1 MAYSTTP
8 TTKAT
13 VSINSNGLTS
23 ESINVSQTFE
33 LTALDNVTA
42 LKNSTGI
49 RRIEGANSGITI
61 YDSSS
66 YGDPEHQ
73 VWVFVHNPNTSTN
86 GSVYIEIGLQN
97 HQSSVENC
105 TIGRLW
111 EGKSCLF
118 PILGGNNGSANND
131 LSDVIVTT
139 TNATDVVEYCVFA
152 ERMDIDST
160 SLQVI
165 QPGV

>member
-13 VSINSNGLTS
+13 IGLTSNGLTS
-23 ESINVSQTFE
+23 EAINVSQTFE

-61 YDSSS
+61 YDSST
-66 YGDPEHQ
+66 YGDPDHQ
-73 VWVFVHNPNTSTN
+73 VWVWIHNPNTTTN
-86 GSVYIEIGLQN
+86 GSVYVNIGLVN
-97 HQSSVENC
+97 HQSTPEDC
-105 TIGRLW
+105 TMGRLW
-111 EGKSCLF
+111 EGKSCFF
-118 PILGGNNGSANND
+118 PILGGNSGGND
-131 LSDVIVTT
+131 DMSDVVVTT
-139 TNATDVVEYCVFA
+139 ANATDVVEYCVFA
-152 ERMDIDST
+152 ERMDNDST